1 MARYLVIAN
10 QTLATEAL
18 ADKVQECMA
27 AGAASFHVVVPAS
40 HSKDS
45 DWITEGADHALAER
59 RLEVTLEKFREMGAE
74 ADGEVG
80 DASPMLAIRDAL
92 LAGSYDGVILSTLP
106 PGISRWLKFDLPS
119 RIERTLGI
127 KVTHVTSSS
136 ELVP

>member
-18 ADKVQECMA
+18 AGKVRECMT
-27 AGAASFHVVVPAS
+27 AGPASFHVVVPAS

-45 DWITEGADHALAER
+45 DWIMEGADHALAER
-59 RLEVTLEKFREMGAE
+59 RLEVALDKFREMGAE
-74 ADGEVG
+74 ATGEVG

-106 PGISRWLKFDLPS
+106 PGISRWLKFDLPH

-127 KVTHVTSSS
+127 KVTHVTGTTES
-136 ELVP
+136 VP